1 MPSGN
6 RFAKKTGCPGSSA
19 QGITRGKMKTLYSIL
34 GLTPEAT
41 TAQIE
46 SAYATFLA
54 KLQSGAG
61 GLSAEEAG
69 NQLVAV
75 KEAYAVLSNPVARQ
89 RYNQKLFAPET
100 FHAQSAATAF
110 GAGTGAGSTPGGGF
124 GIAKIAVVGAI
135 ALLGLYLYSNSVKER
150 ERLRIEHEHK
160 VLMKA
165 VQVEEDRQNHNA
177 QVQDVILEKSINQ
190 VDDRQ
195 LRLDQQHFER
205 ESAMAQRQEMQQRQL
220 EMQQQQ
226 QALREE
232 ERRQRQEQSQRQQQM
247 QSEKRY
253 LQQLERERYGRVI
266 TH

>member
-1 MPSGN
+1 
-6 RFAKKTGCPGSSA
+6 
-19 QGITRGKMKTLYSIL
+19 MKTLYSIL
-34 GLTPEAT
+34 GLTPDAT

-54 KLQSGAG
+54 KLQSGPG

-110 GAGTGAGSTPGGGF
+110 GTGAATGSAPGGGF
-124 GIAKIAVVGAI
+124 GIAKIVVVGAI

-165 VQVEEDRQNHNA
+165 VQVEEDLQNHNA
-177 QVQDVILEKSINQ
+177 RVQDVILEKSINQ
-190 VDDRQ
+190 DDDRQ
-195 LRLDQQHFER
+195 LRMDQQRFER
-205 ESAMAQRQEMQQRQL
+205 ESAMAQRQEMQQRQLEMQQRQL

-232 ERRQRQEQSQRQQQM
+232 ERRQRQEQSQRQQQL

-253 LQQLERERYGRVI
+253 LQQMERERYGRVI